1 MRTSLVVLERLQ
13 ALVVAVNWLQG
24 GDWVTIP
31 GLWWRHA
38 ALVAANWKSQLRWH
52 VDQFIADALGR

>member
-1 MRTSLVVLERLQ
+1 MLERLQ
-13 ALVVAVNWLQG
+13 ALVVAVNWLQD

-52 VDQFIADALGR
+52 VDQLIADALAR